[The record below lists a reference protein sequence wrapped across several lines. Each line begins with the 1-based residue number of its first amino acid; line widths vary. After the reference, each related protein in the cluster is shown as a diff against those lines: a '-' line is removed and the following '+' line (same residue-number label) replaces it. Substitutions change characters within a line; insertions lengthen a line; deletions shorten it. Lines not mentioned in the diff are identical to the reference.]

1 MVLISRDKL
10 DEIVQKARREGVKA
24 GREESKRRIK
34 QLEVEQISLD
44 DKLEKANAELKV
56 LRENKETTREVLRA
70 KIEAEDLAS
79 ALSKTKELQDK
90 REKQLNERAEKIDSE
105 EEANYVKGYADGIA
119 DGLRKVHEITEKDR
133 DNLAKVAMVAAASHT
148 DIATMKEI
156 NSEFRL
162 TAGSTDKKDK

>member
-1 MVLISRDKL
+1 MVFISRDKL
-10 DEIVQKARREGVKA
+10 DEMVQKARREGVKA
-24 GREESKRRIK
+24 GRDESRRKVKDLELK
-34 QLEVEQISLD
+34 QVDLT
-44 DKLEKANAELKV
+44 DKLEKSNAELKV
-56 LRENKETTREVLRA
+56 LREDKQNTREVLKA
-70 KIEAEDLAS
+70 KIETEDLAS

-90 REKQLNERAEKIDSE
+90 REKALNERAEKIDSE
-105 EEANYVKGYADGIA
+105 EEANYVKGYADGVA

>member
-1 MVLISRDKL
+1 M
-10 DEIVQKARREGVKA
+10 
-24 GREESKRRIK
+24 
-34 QLEVEQISLD
+34 
-44 DKLEKANAELKV
+44 
-56 LRENKETTREVLRA
+56 LRA